1 MKTMRITIVT
11 KSQERSQRDN
21 HSSTACHSD
30 NRLHGGG
37 SQMVIPHGTVD
48 QLHNEGISVV
58 SDLIDFDKSI
68 IKKISSNLFCPVGR
82 IADPD
87 TGAAPGA
94 AIPAPPF
101 VFGA

>member
-1 MKTMRITIVT
+1 MLR
-11 KSQERSQRDN
+11 N
-21 HSSTACHSD
+21 HKKDHKETTTVVLPATQTTAFMGD
-30 NRLHGGG
+30 G

-48 QLHNEGISVV
+48 QLHNEGISVI